1 MIGDIR
7 EALKSTEE
15 VSALLIQYSAMG
27 GAEYDLSIKDQEKLD
42 QLLSEA
48 FSALDDAQDII
59 MESQR

>member
-15 VSALLIQYSAMG
+15 VSALLIQHGAMG

-42 QLLSEA
+42 RLLSEA
-48 FSALDDAQDII
+48 FSALDDAHDII
-59 MESQR
+59 MESSR